1 MTVSMSK
8 NKELAHEKHIQYLHA
23 TYNPETQVL
32 QIDKCMD
39 PVVMASTFKCIFEL
53 YKEAMMELTVEEQ
66 LVVQAGLK
74 GLKVYEKD

>member
-1 MTVSMSK
+1 MTANVSE
-8 NKELAHEKHIQYLHA
+8 NKELAHKKHIQYLHA

-53 YKEAMMELTVEEQ
+53 YKEAMTELTVEEQ

-74 GLKVYEKD
+74 GLKIYEKD